1 MFKRLVTLVRGLM
14 GCQSM
19 APSTSQEVQPSPSA
33 KPLRAKSTQASQ
45 DAQAPA
51 TSKPKRKSK
60 VAQVVPPEPSRKAAP
75 KPAQMESG
83 NLGLL
88 LKTPVSQP
96 ASQSPKRKPSVA
108 QPTTQAKSR
117 KQTPKPAQT
126 ISGKDGLQ
134 VQTPAFPIRLPAK
147 PAVKAK
153 AARVPSI
160 KAALLSQLE
169 RVPALTLTEVQS
181 GDRGQVKATVR
192 KTRQPAPQV
201 QTPKQKVVVSTS
213 AGKKTTQ
220 SKTPVQTRTVRQS
233 KASGS

>member
-1 MFKRLVTLVRGLM
+1 MFKRVVMLVRGLM
-14 GCQSM
+14 GCRST
-19 APSTSQEVQPSPSA
+19 APSLLTVEQPSLSA
-33 KPLRAKSTQASQ
+33 KPLRAKSTQLSQ

-51 TSKPKRKSK
+51 KSKPKRKSK
-60 VAQVVPPEPSRKAAP
+60 TAQVDITATSQKAAQ
-75 KPAQMESG
+75 KPAQTTNG

-88 LKTPVSQP
+88 LKTPASQP
-96 ASQSPKRKPSVA
+96 ASQSRKRKPSAA
-108 QPTTQAKSR
+108 QPTTQVKSL

-134 VQTPAFPIRLPAK
+134 VQTPAFPIPLPAK

-169 RVPALTLTEVQS
+169 QVPALTRTEIQS
-181 GDRGQVKATVR
+181 GALGQVKATAR
-192 KTRQPAPQV
+192 KTRQPASQAP
-201 QTPKQKVVVSTS
+201 TPKRKAAVSTS
-213 AGKKTTQ
+213 AGKKTTR

>member
-1 MFKRLVTLVRGLM
+1 LTAEQASL
-14 GCQSM
+14 
-19 APSTSQEVQPSPSA
+19 SA
-33 KPLRAKSTQASQ
+33 KPLRAKSTQTCQ
-45 DAQAPA
+45 DVQAPA
-51 TSKPKRKSK
+51 KLKPKRKSK
-60 VAQVVPPEPSRKAAP
+60 VAQAVTTAPSRKAAL

-108 QPTTQAKSR
+108 QPTTQVKSR
-117 KQTPKPAQT
+117 KQTPKPAQIT
-126 ISGKDGLQ
+126 SGKDGLQ
-134 VQTPAFPIRLPAK
+134 AQTPAFPIRLPVK

-169 RVPALTLTEVQS
+169 QVPALTLTEVQS
-181 GDRGQVKATVR
+181 GDLGQVKVTAR
-192 KTRQPAPQV
+192 KTRQPASQA
-201 QTPKQKVVVSTS
+201 QTPKRKAAALTS
-213 AGKKTTQ
+213 AGKKTTRN
-220 SKTPVQTRTVRQS
+220 KTAAQTRTVRQS

>member
-14 GCQSM
+14 GCQST
-19 APSTSQEVQPSPSA
+19 APSLSQAEQPSLSA
-33 KPLRAKSTQASQ
+33 KPLRAKSTRTLP
-45 DAQAPA
+45 DAQAPVKLK
-51 TSKPKRKSK
+51 TKRKSK
-60 VAQVVPPEPSRKAAP
+60 VAQADSTAPSRKAAP
-75 KPAQMESG
+75 KPAQTTNG

-96 ASQSPKRKPSVA
+96 ASQSPKRKLSVA
-108 QPTTQAKSR
+108 QPTIQAKSL
-117 KQTPKPAQT
+117 KQTPKPAQI

-134 VQTPAFPIRLPAK
+134 AQTPAFPTRLPAK

-181 GDRGQVKATVR
+181 GDHGQVKVTAR
-192 KTRQPAPQV
+192 KTRQPASQAR
-201 QTPKQKVVVSTS
+201 TPKQKVVVSTS
-213 AGKKTTQ
+213 AAKKTTR

>member
-14 GCQSM
+14 GCQST
-19 APSTSQEVQPSPSA
+19 APSTSQEVQPSPSV
-33 KPLRAKSTQASQ
+33 KPLRARSTQTCQ
-45 DAQAPA
+45 DVQVPVKLK
-51 TSKPKRKSK
+51 TKRKSS
-60 VAQVVPPEPSRKAAP
+60 VAQVVTTAPSRKAVQ

-83 NLGLL
+83 NHGQSP
-88 LKTPVSQP
+88 KTPVSQP

-108 QPTTQAKSR
+108 QPTIQVKSR
-117 KQTPKPAQT
+117 KQTPKPAQI

-134 VQTPAFPIRLPAK
+134 AQTPVSQIRLPAK

-181 GDRGQVKATVR
+181 GELGQVKVTAR
-192 KTRQPAPQV
+192 KTRQPASQAR
-201 QTPKQKVVVSTS
+201 TPKQKVVVSIS
-213 AGKKTTQ
+213 AGKKTTR

>member
-14 GCQSM
+14 GCQST
-19 APSTSQEVQPSPSA
+19 APCTSQEVQPSPSA
-33 KPLRAKSTQASQ
+33 KRSRAKSTQTCQ
-45 DAQAPA
+45 DVQAPA
-51 TSKPKRKSK
+51 KSKPKRKSK
-60 VAQVVPPEPSRKAAP
+60 AAQVVSTEPSRKAAQ
-75 KPAQMESG
+75 KPAQTTNG

-96 ASQSPKRKPSVA
+96 ASQSSKRKPSVA
-108 QPTTQAKSR
+108 QPTTQVKSR

-134 VQTPAFPIRLPAK
+134 AQTPAFPIRLPAK

-153 AARVPSI
+153 AVRVPSI

-169 RVPALTLTEVQS
+169 QVPALTLTEVQS
-181 GDRGQVKATVR
+181 GALGQVKATAR
-192 KTRQPAPQV
+192 KTRQPAPQA
-201 QTPKQKVVVSTS
+201 QTPKRKTAVSTS
-213 AGKKTTQ
+213 AGKKTTR

-233 KASGS
+233 KVNGS

>member
-1 MFKRLVTLVRGLM
+1 
-14 GCQSM
+14 
-19 APSTSQEVQPSPSA
+19 
-33 KPLRAKSTQASQ
+33 
-45 DAQAPA
+45 
-51 TSKPKRKSK
+51 
-60 VAQVVPPEPSRKAAP
+60 
-75 KPAQMESG
+75 MESG
-83 NLGLL
+83 NHGQSP
-88 LKTPVSQP
+88 KTPVSQP

-108 QPTTQAKSR
+108 QPTIQVKSR
-117 KQTPKPAQT
+117 KQTPKPAQI

-134 VQTPAFPIRLPAK
+134 AQTPVSQIRLPAK

-181 GDRGQVKATVR
+181 GELGQVKVTAR
-192 KTRQPAPQV
+192 KTRQPASQAR
-201 QTPKQKVVVSTS
+201 TPKQKVVVSIS
-213 AGKKTTQ
+213 AGKKTTR

>member
-1 MFKRLVTLVRGLM
+1 VEQ
-14 GCQSM
+14 QS
-19 APSTSQEVQPSPSA
+19 PNA

-45 DAQAPA
+45 DAQAPVKLKA
-51 TSKPKRKSK
+51 KRKSK
-60 VAQVVPPEPSRKAAP
+60 VAQADSTEQSRKVVQ
-75 KPAQMESG
+75 KPVQTTNG

-88 LKTPVSQP
+88 LKTPASQP
-96 ASQSPKRKPSVA
+96 ASRSSKRKPSVA

-117 KQTPKPAQT
+117 KQTPKHAQI

-134 VQTPAFPIRLPAK
+134 AQTPAFPIRLPAK

-169 RVPALTLTEVQS
+169 QVPALTRTEIQS
-181 GDRGQVKATVR
+181 GELGQVKTTAR
-192 KTRQPAPQV
+192 KTRQPASQA
-201 QTPKQKVVVSTS
+201 QTPKRKAAASTS
-213 AGKKTTQ
+213 AGKKTTR

>member
-1 MFKRLVTLVRGLM
+1 LTAEQL
-14 GCQSM
+14 
-19 APSTSQEVQPSPSA
+19 SPSA
-33 KPLRAKSTQASQ
+33 KRLRAKSTQTCQ
-45 DAQAPA
+45 DAQAPVKL
-51 TSKPKRKSK
+51 KPKRKSK
-60 VAQVVPPEPSRKAAP
+60 VAQADSTAPSRKAAP

-96 ASQSPKRKPSVA
+96 ASQSPKRKLSVA
-108 QPTTQAKSR
+108 QPITQVKSR
-117 KQTPKPAQT
+117 KQTPKPAQI

-134 VQTPAFPIRLPAK
+134 AQTPVSQIRLPVK

-181 GDRGQVKATVR
+181 GDLGQVKVIAR
-192 KTRQPAPQV
+192 KTRQPASQAR
-201 QTPKQKVVVSTS
+201 TPKQKVVVSTS
-213 AGKKTTQ
+213 AAKKATR